1 MLAEELEVLDADSPL
16 WRAVRPLLDAA
27 LRLEQN
33 DETYSWH
40 GWDRRQISAF
50 LASLPA
56 SCSLVVG
63 VWETETI
70 AAEAENAP
78 FGSEEL
84 LLGVVCKVV
93 EGKVQA
99 IRTFEALTAS
109 GLKPVKQ
116 LEPGLDDALEIMRA
130 ARTQVAPVAWAL
142 FTDRQT
148 WNAWVFA
155 PDDAET
161 VADKA
166 QLLASFVRQGRC
178 VLMGSRS
185 ASHHDM

>member
-1 MLAEELEVLDADSPL
+1 MLAEELEVLDVDSPL
-16 WRAVRPLLDAA
+16 WQAARPLLDAA

-33 DETYSWH
+33 DETYTWH
-40 GWDRRQISAF
+40 GWGRRQISTF

-56 SCSLVVG
+56 LCSLVVG
-63 VWETETI
+63 VWETMP
-70 AAEAENAP
+70 AEAENAP

-84 LLGVVCKVV
+84 MLGVVCKVI
-93 EGKVQA
+93 EGEVQA
-99 IRTFEALTAS
+99 ICTFEALTAYR
-109 GLKPVKQ
+109 LKPIKQ

-142 FTDRQT
+142 FTDRET

-155 PDDAET
+155 SDDAET

-178 VLMGSRS
+178 VLLGSSS
-185 ASHHDM
+185 ASQRDV